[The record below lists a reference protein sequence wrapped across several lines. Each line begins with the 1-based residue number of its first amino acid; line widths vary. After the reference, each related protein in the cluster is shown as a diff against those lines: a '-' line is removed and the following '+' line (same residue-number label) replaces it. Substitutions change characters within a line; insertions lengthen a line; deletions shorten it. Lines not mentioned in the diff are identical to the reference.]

1 MKIPRGFRIISAA
14 AALAAAV
21 PAAGQV
27 LTELDGLDAREV
39 VSDQELDGMRG
50 GYVTDNG
57 VAILFGIQQAVFTD
71 GRLQAV
77 TPQLLV
83 SATGQAVSSS
93 SLARFQAI
101 FGGGNGTIQA
111 GSTAIVLP
119 PTIIQNTLDGRT
131 IDAVTVINTAV
142 LNLSRIRT
150 MNISS
155 MLSGQLIQSL
165 R

>member
-1 MKIPRGFRIISAA
+1 MKIPRGFRIIGVA

-71 GRLQAV
+71 GTLHNV
-77 TPQLLV
+77 TPQLV
-83 SATGQAVSSS
+83 ISATGQAVSSS

-101 FGGGNGTIQA
+101 FGGANGTIQA

>member
-1 MKIPRGFRIISAA
+1 MKIPRGFRIIGVA

-21 PAAGQV
+21 PAAGQGLAEV
-27 LTELDGLDAREV
+27 DGLDAREV
-39 VSDQELDGMRG
+39 VSDQELDSMRG

-77 TPQLLV
+77 TPQLVV
-83 SATGQAVSSS
+83 SATGQAVSPSS
-93 SLARFQAI
+93 IARFQAI
-101 FGGGNGTIQA
+101 FGGGTGTIQA

-119 PTIIQNTLDGRT
+119 QTIIQNTLDGRT
-131 IDAVTVINTAV
+131 IDAVTVINAAA
-142 LNLSRIRT
+142 LNLSRIRS

-155 MLSGQLIQSL
+155 VLTGQLIQSL